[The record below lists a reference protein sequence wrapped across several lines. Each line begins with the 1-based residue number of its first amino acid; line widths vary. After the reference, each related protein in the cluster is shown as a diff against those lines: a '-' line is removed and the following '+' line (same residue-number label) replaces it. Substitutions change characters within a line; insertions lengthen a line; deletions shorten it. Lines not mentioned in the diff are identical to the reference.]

1 MNKEMHLGNGFYCL
15 CLGPGLSPQH
25 SLERDAVLREV
36 EGVLEIILQVVCDD
50 LILTTGIINQL
61 GANVQCGGSKCAL
74 APYHKTS
81 LHLCAGQWGT
91 AR

>member
-36 EGVLEIILQVVCDD
+36 EGV
-50 LILTTGIINQL
+50 
-61 GANVQCGGSKCAL
+61 
-74 APYHKTS
+74 
-81 LHLCAGQWGT
+81 
-91 AR
+91 